1 MKKML
6 WRIVLI
12 IIGAALILNSLFVST
27 ISSINLGVIMP
38 FIIGLP
44 LLVAGLLYGVLQ
56 PWWQTTLLGKLLKW
70 GMVFAYAMFGLLLA
84 VTTTLILVNSREP
97 AEGQKTDVLIVLGAG
112 IKGESPTVV
121 LRNRLD
127 RAVEYYEQN
136 SDITIVVSGG
146 QGTSEVT
153 TEASVMKRYLVANGI
168 PEDRIIEEGESQ
180 STEENFLFSY
190 RIIKEKFGANAKIA
204 FVTTRFHVFR
214 ARLIAKKQ
222 GIEVFGIAAPDF
234 SLVAFNNYLREC
246 AAITQY
252 AITGKI

>member
-1 MKKML
+1 MIWRML
-6 WRIVLI
+6 LI

-27 ISSINLGVIMP
+27 ISNMNLGVIMP

-44 LLVAGLLYGVLQ
+44 LLIVGVLYGVLQ
-56 PWWQTTLLGKLLKW
+56 PWWQTTALGKLLKW
-70 GMVFAYAMFGLLLA
+70 GMIAAYALFGLLLA

-97 AEGQKTDVLIVLGAG
+97 NEGRKTDVLIVLGAG

-127 RAVEYYEQN
+127 RAAEYYEQKQ
-136 SDITIVVSGG
+136 DITIVVSGG
-146 QGTSEVT
+146 RGPSEAA
-153 TEASVMKRYLVANGI
+153 TEASVMKRYLVAKGI
-168 PEDRIIEEGESQ
+168 PEDRIIEEDESQ

-190 RIIKEKFGANAKIA
+190 RIIKEKFGEDAKIA

-222 GIEVFGIAAPDF
+222 GLEVVGIAASDF
-234 SLVAFNNYLREC
+234 HLVAFNNYLREC
-246 AAITQY
+246 AAIIQY